1 MTRWTDRFARRKAS
15 RKSVR
20 SLLAVLVAAAALAPM
35 LASIADARGRGRQI
49 QKNDDRDRG
58 TRDWGDQGRQ
68 FQKNDDRDR
77 DSRDGGDQGR
87 SSEDNGSGGERG
99 GGGASFAPSGGGNDR
114 SSSASDNSGASGRGK
129 GDARDNGATKDAGPP
144 RNLQEMFGRWLAP
157 VPAPPQ
163 ATPPHNAGHGG
174 WGTHVWRDRGDG
186 HKNKREVRRTL
197 KDHEAKG
204 LAAAAGSDDGKSQA
218 KGAASA
224 VARPRTT
231 RLPAAVEQVERAG
244 MLPDRLLAFNL
255 DASAAARL
263 SGLDF
268 HVARTAPS
276 ILGEVTEL
284 RLPPGLDIVAARQ
297 LVNREFPQVSFTYSV
312 RYRMSPQ
319 AEPAADGHTSP
330 SALPDRSVGR
340 PLGGAPCEHDR
351 CYPRELVN
359 WRMQLAGCSRR
370 VKVGIVDTAVDT
382 SHPALQQMRWQ
393 AGSFGQGGVANARNW
408 HGTGVAALL
417 AGSPSSPT
425 PGLIPEAQFLIA
437 DIFSPGQDGLPEGDT
452 FSLLRAL
459 DWLRALGVNVVNLSI
474 SGARDEAVEPAL
486 KALTARGVVFIAAAG
501 NDGPDGAPSYPAAY
515 PEVIAVTAVNK
526 NLYSYARATRGSYV
540 DIAAPGV
547 DIWTALP
554 DGRMGYRTGTS
565 FAVPFV
571 TSAVS
576 AIYATTPAKTKAAI
590 LHRLKYKDLGPP
602 GRDPIYGRGLV
613 LAPEACQ
620 PSLPAVSSISKPGG
634 IAAAAKE

>member
-1 MTRWTDRFARRKAS
+1 MRRKAD
-15 RKSVR
+15 RDVVR
-20 SLLAVLVAAAALAPM
+20 SLLAALVAVAALAPV
-35 LASIADARGRGRQI
+35 LASTADARDRGRRHQQDDDRGRGS
-49 QKNDDRDRG
+49 RDR
-58 TRDWGDQGRQ
+58 GDQGRVS
-68 FQKNDDRDR
+68 D
-77 DSRDGGDQGR
+77 
-87 SSEDNGSGGERG
+87 DNGSGGGRG
-99 GGGASFAPSGGGNDR
+99 GGNSGDNGSGGASFAPAGGGDAR
-114 SSSASDNSGASGRGK
+114 SSSASDNSSGPGRGRGGA
-129 GDARDNGATKDAGPP
+129 GDDGRAKDLGPP
-144 RNLQEMFGRWLAP
+144 RNLKEMFGKWFAP
-157 VPAPPQ
+157 ESAPPRAVPPV
-163 ATPPHNAGHGG
+163 ATPHHHAGHGG
-174 WGTHVWRDRGDG
+174 WGTHVWRDHGDRRK
-186 HKNKREVRRTL
+186 HRHEVRRNQ
-197 KDHEAKG
+197 KKEAAKG
-204 LAAAAGSDDGKSQA
+204 LAAVVDPDDGDSDA
-218 KGAASA
+218 NSAAST

-231 RLPAAVEQVERAG
+231 RLPGAVEQVERAG

-268 HVARTAPS
+268 HVERTAPS

-284 RLPPGLDIVAARQ
+284 RVPPGLDIVAARQ
-297 LVNREFPQVSFTYSV
+297 LVNRELPQVSFTYSV

-319 AEPAADGHTSP
+319 AEPAGEGHTSP
-330 SALPDRSVGR
+330 SALPDRSVGK

-370 VKVGIVDTAVDT
+370 VKVGIVDTAVDI
-382 SHPALQQMRWQ
+382 SHPALLQMRWQ
-393 AGSFGQGGVANARNW
+393 AGSFGQGGVANASNW

-417 AGSPSSPT
+417 AGAPSSPT
-425 PGLIPEAQFLIA
+425 PGLIPDAQFLIA

-486 KALTARGVVFIAAAG
+486 KAMTAKGVVFIAAAG

-526 NLYSYARATRGSYV
+526 DLHSYARATRGSYV

-547 DIWTALP
+547 NIWTALP

-565 FAVPFV
+565 FAAPFV

-576 AIYATTPAKTKAAI
+576 AIYASTPAKTKAAI
-590 LHRLKYKDLGPP
+590 LHRLKYRDLGPP

-620 PSLPAVSSISKPGG
+620 PSLPAVSSIAKPGG
-634 IAAAAKE
+634 IAAPAKE